1 MSYVLAA
8 ITSLL
13 WLAVDQFSKHWILN
27 YYSVNGLR
35 VEEDSFALIPGIINI
50 YCTNNS
56 GAAWS
61 MFAGHTWF
69 LLSVTIV
76 VMLVCIA
83 LLLKYGVKDKLMFW
97 AISLVLSG
105 GIGNMI
111 DRIFR
116 DGEVV
121 DFIQLDFWKS
131 YPIFNVADCAIVI
144 GAGLLM
150 LYFVKDIIKDA
161 RSKQK
166 AILTNVASPQEAE
179 KDEDL

>member
-1 MSYVLAA
+1 MISYILAA
-8 ITSLL
+8 ITGVLCL
-13 WLAVDQFSKHWILN
+13 VADQFSKHWILN
-27 YYSVNGLR
+27 YYSINGLR

-76 VMLVCIA
+76 IMLVCIA

-97 AISLVLSG
+97 AMMLVLSG

-116 DGEVV
+116 GGEVV

-131 YPIFNVADCAIVI
+131 YPIFNIADCAIVI
-144 GAGLLM
+144 GACLLM
-150 LYFVKDIIKDA
+150 LYFVKGIIDES
-161 RSKQK
+161 RQKQK
-166 AILTNVASPQEAE
+166 ALVQAVEAQENKQDENV
-179 KDEDL
+179 